1 MLKNYFS
8 ANDTKDLKPVRKTEG
23 AKSTDTPEKG
33 KLETSETKQNHTQSD
48 KNINSDNAD
57 KNADKNNENQDAK
70 AQTVSE
76 QLKFAPPKPSK
87 DSSKKSKK
95 HKKEQKQ
102 SDNTVIKGAPASG
115 GHVTGS
121 TRAPA
126 SGVSSL
132 AGMVSDLKQKA
143 ETEQLDS
150 DPDFAG
156 WLPPKGKSYVYDAYE
171 TKCINTSVIGI

>member
-1 MLKNYFS
+1 MEP
-8 ANDTKDLKPVRKTEG
+8 AQKTEDK
-23 AKSTDTPEKG
+23 KSTDTPEKG
-33 KLETSETKQNHTQSD
+33 ILETR
-48 KNINSDNAD
+48 NIVQKSAQGDTTLNLDNAD
-57 KNADKNNENQDAK
+57 LNNEKQDAK
-70 AQTVSE
+70 AQPDSD
-76 QLKFAPPKPSK
+76 QLEFVPPKPSK

-102 SDNTVIKGAPASG
+102 SDSNKIKGEPATV

-121 TRAPA
+121 SRAPA

-143 ETEQLDS
+143 ETEQLES

-156 WLPPKGKSYVYDAYE
+156 WLPPKG
-171 TKCINTSVIGI
+171 

>member
-1 MLKNYFS
+1 MKIFS
-8 ANDTKDLKPVRKTEG
+8 ANDTKDLEPARKTEDT
-23 AKSTDTPEKG
+23 KSTDTPEKER
-33 KLETSETKQNHTQSD
+33 LETSETKQNHTQSD
-48 KNINSDNAD
+48 KNINSDDAD
-57 KNADKNNENQDAK
+57 KDADKQDTK
-70 AQTVSE
+70 AQPNSE
-76 QLKFAPPKPSK
+76 QLEFVPPKPSK

-102 SDNTVIKGAPASG
+102 SDNTLIKGAPASG
-115 GHVTGS
+115 GHATGS

-143 ETEQLDS
+143 ETEQLES

-156 WLPPKGKSYVYDAYE
+156 WLPPKG
-171 TKCINTSVIGI
+171 